1 VLCAKNKGDF
11 IINAVDYSTL
21 SGKPFIYDAS
31 RWPFWLFPAVAV
43 RLRYV
48 MKSIANKGI
57 FMCNMREDFA
67 IYGNTATL

>member
-1 VLCAKNKGDF
+1 V
-11 IINAVDYSTL
+11 
-21 SGKPFIYDAS
+21 GKPFIYDTS

-48 MKSIANKGI
+48 MKSIADKGI
-57 FMCNMREDFA
+57 FMCIMREDFA